1 MCEGLAEERMPWPGG
16 EELIEEPSPRIVVDA
31 SDGRRDL
38 CAGGDRGGDEPIGT
52 GSVMREGSSSRVLGK
67 LRPGAEEFG

>member
-1 MCEGLAEERMPWPGG
+1 M
-16 EELIEEPSPRIVVDA
+16 IVVDA

-52 GSVMREGSSSRVLGK
+52 GSVMREGSSSRVFGR
-67 LRPGAEEFG
+67 LRPGATGIQ